1 MYVNKVGIEYRI
13 EMTLYDSF
21 RLLTPVGI
29 QDSHFGR
36 YYTGNFIT
44 SLKQTKKVFS
54 VYPRGK
60 YKLVPNSRNIAMSR
74 TY

>member
-1 MYVNKVGIEYRI
+1 MYIKEVGIEYRI

-29 QDSHFGR
+29 QESFWEILYGKSH
-36 YYTGNFIT
+36 YK
-44 SLKQTKKVFS
+44 LKTNKKKIS

-60 YKLVPNSRNIAMSR
+60 YKLVPNSRNIVMSG

>member
-1 MYVNKVGIEYRI
+1 MYIKEVGIEYRI

-36 YYTGNFIT
+36 YYTENFIT
-44 SLKQTKKVFS
+44 SLKQTNKKIS

-60 YKLVPNSRNIAMSR
+60 YKLVPNSRNIVMSG